1 MFAGEGNEVP
11 PDAPPPAPATP
22 RAAVSRFLVP
32 KPGDPVY
39 NADSIGRIN
48 TRMRGSNGALIAPM
62 RGRDSRLRGVIREA
76 AMRYP
81 RAVGIAGEVRIHYGY
96 GEIIERPVIVFGY
109 PRHDRGRLRA
119 LVEMWA
125 REFGQDRALWM
136 QYDNPDALLIDVR
149 VGNEFGPSVIENV
162 GPFDAAR
169 TAEYY
174 AMLRSDAP
182 KTPVTGIMYLQQK
195 SFFSRGDK
203 LV

>member
-1 MFAGEGNEVP
+1 
-11 PDAPPPAPATP
+11 
-22 RAAVSRFLVP
+22 
-32 KPGDPVY
+32 
-39 NADSIGRIN
+39 
-48 TRMRGSNGALIAPM
+48 
-62 RGRDSRLRGVIREA
+62 
-76 AMRYP
+76 MRYP
-81 RAVGIAGEVRIHYGY
+81 RAVGLAREVRIHYGY

-195 SFFSRGDK
+195 SFFSGGTRWSERHVARWTGVLCWRTAKPGLTGNLMTSPCKALQGLETHGHQNMNGQNIAPDIYPWSTSPEIDR
-203 LV
+203 